1 MTGANE
7 ERVETSY
14 EQIPMKHHLGQMGIW
29 LLSATAAARLVA
41 GESKIA
47 TLDEV
52 LTAKTDL
59 WGDAARQQ
67 TNGASYEFFA
77 GLLPPL
83 RYVNAQFHHYPIVL
97 GSPGAAVKARLVSN
111 GSAINAR
118 GGQSAWHD
126 IGTPVSFFV
135 GENGL
140 PFGGAIRA
148 LDGPRYERGH
158 LPIVRMDYRAGE
170 ATYRE
175 ESFASVDWPDHA
187 VVFTRFDLKQGRHGM
202 VTVRLETNAPLI
214 AVDNTLRDGK
224 GHIVLAFDRA
234 WQWNAGQHTLTA
246 QLSGRATATLAVATV
261 PVDPSTNRPFRATD
275 YSAQRSK
282 CATRWEAVLAR
293 AMQVEV
299 PEPIVNAAWKAT
311 IIGSFLLRHGDN
323 MNYSAGNQYETMY
336 EAESGDVVR
345 ALTLWGLSQDSR
357 QMIPPLLAF
366 GVDPGLRFHDAAF
379 KLQLLAHYY
388 WLTRDAR
395 FVRDQ
400 QARWSQAVEVL
411 TRERDAATGLLPREN
426 YCGDEH
432 DQVFSLNSNA
442 NAWRGLRDL
451 AAVLD
456 DIGDEATARKIRA
469 TADALR
475 RSILD
480 AVARSERRD
489 AQPPFIPIA
498 LLGEEQPYDVLTAT
512 RRGSYW
518 NLMIPYVI
526 GSGIFNGSE
535 RDDWPLRYL
544 EAHGGVCMG
553 MIRFSQHSKL
563 FANED
568 GLDDLYG
575 LRYVDALLRRD
586 EPEHAITSF
595 YGKLAQGM
603 TRDTFLSAEG
613 TGLRPLDGFGRPM
626 YLPPTSSGNALF
638 LWTLRSLLV
647 QDYDLDN
654 DGEPETLRLLF
665 ATPRRWLEDG
675 KQIRVERA
683 PTAFGEVSVRVE
695 SKLARGEVLT
705 HVNLPERN
713 PARQT
718 LLRIRLPQ
726 GWHAISAKIGSR
738 ELPLDASGT
747 VDLSTVRNK
756 SVVRFEVRRD

>member
-1 MTGANE
+1 MSGGKQA
-7 ERVETSY
+7 RIETSY
-14 EQIPMKHHLGQMGIW
+14 EQTPMKRHPGPMGIW
-29 LLSATAAARLVA
+29 LLSVAAAVRLVA
-41 GESKIA
+41 DEPNVA

-52 LTAKTDL
+52 LVAKTDL

-97 GSPGAAVKARLVSN
+97 GSPGSTVKARLVSN

-118 GGQSAWHD
+118 GGQRSWRD
-126 IGTPVSFFV
+126 IGTPVSFYV
-135 GENGL
+135 GENRL
-140 PFGGAIRA
+140 PFGEAIRA
-148 LDGPRYERGH
+148 LDGPRYERGY
-158 LPIVRMDYRAGE
+158 LPIVQTEYRDGE

-187 VVFTRFDLKQGRHGM
+187 VVFAQFTLKRGSHEI
-202 VTVRLETNAPLI
+202 VTARLETNAPLM
-214 AVDNTLRDGK
+214 AVDNTIRDGK
-224 GHIVLAFDRA
+224 GRILLAFDRA
-234 WQWNAGQHTLTA
+234 WNWNAGQRTLTA
-246 QLSGRATATLAVATV
+246 QLSGRDTATLAVATV
-261 PVDPSTNRPFRATD
+261 PVDPSTNRPFRASD
-275 YSAQRSK
+275 YDAQRSK
-282 CATRWEAVLAR
+282 CAARWEAVLAN
-293 AMQVEV
+293 AAHVEV

-311 IIGSFLLRHGDN
+311 IIGSFLLLHGDR

-345 ALTLWGLSQDSR
+345 ALMLWGLNQDSR
-357 QMIPPLLAF
+357 RMIPPLLDF

-379 KLQLLAHYY
+379 KMQLLAHYY

-400 QARWSQAVEVL
+400 QARWSQAVEIL

-432 DQVFSLNSNA
+432 DKVFSLNSNA
-442 NAWRGLRDL
+442 NAWRGLRDM
-451 AAVLD
+451 AVVLGQ
-456 DIGDEATARKIRA
+456 IGDEAAARNIRA
-469 TADALR
+469 TADGLR
-475 RSILD
+475 RSILA
-480 AVARSERRD
+480 AVEKSERRD

-498 LLGEEQPYDVLTAT
+498 LFGEEQPYDALTAT

-535 RDDWPLRYL
+535 RDGWPLRYL

-586 EPEHAITSF
+586 EPERAITSF

-613 TGLRPLDGFGRPM
+613 TGLRPLDDFGRPM

-647 QDYDLDN
+647 QDQDLDH

-675 KQIRVERA
+675 KQIRIERA

-695 SKLARGEVLT
+695 SKLVAGAVIA
-705 HVNLPERN
+705 HVNLPARN

-718 LLRIRLPQ
+718 LLRLRLPQ
-726 GWHAISAKIGSR
+726 GWRTISAKIGSR

-747 VDLSTVRNK
+747 VDLSTARNK
-756 SVVRFEVRRD
+756 NLVRFEVRRE